1 MEIMYT
7 INAKEIFDD
16 THYFENTMI
25 QLLNSDFLFHLS
37 AAEIFTFNGFCDF
50 WKNYIKY
57 YDTLMGDCD
66 IVEYV
71 NDEAILHS
79 QFIDDMIKK
88 YDIKEINIYDTN
100 I

>member
-1 MEIMYT
+1 MKIIYT
-7 INAKEIFDD
+7 IDTKEIFDD
-16 THYFENTMI
+16 THYFENTMVE
-25 QLLNSDFLFHLS
+25 LLNSDFLFHLS

-57 YDTLMGDCD
+57 YDMLVGDVD
-66 IVEYV
+66 TIEYV

-79 QFIDDMIKK
+79 QFIEDMIKK